1 MLQVMAR
8 IPLRQVRYLLTQLLM
23 HQPRL
28 PERRERAKLRF
39 HGQHLHQMVAIRLPI
54 TSFNIPRTMVLRG
67 QPLAMERARQLRQR
81 LQG

>member
-8 IPLRQVRYLLTQLLM
+8 IPLRRVRYLLTQLLM

-28 PERRERAKLRF
+28 PERRERAKLHL

-54 TSFNIPRTMVLRG
+54 TLFNIPRTMVLCG